1 MLLLHPWPAYDPKWA
16 EDVHVTIAVQVNGK
30 LRATI
35 DVPKDALQPE
45 VEAKAFSDGNVK
57 RFMEEATIRKIIYV
71 PNKIINI
78 IAVPH

>member
-1 MLLLHPWPAYDPKWA
+1 V
-16 EDVHVTIAVQVNGK
+16 EDVTVTIAVQVNGK

-35 DVPKDALQPE
+35 DVPKDTDQAEIENKALND
-45 VEAKAFSDGNVK
+45 ANVK
-57 RFMEEATIRKIIYV
+57 RFIDGTSIKKVIYV